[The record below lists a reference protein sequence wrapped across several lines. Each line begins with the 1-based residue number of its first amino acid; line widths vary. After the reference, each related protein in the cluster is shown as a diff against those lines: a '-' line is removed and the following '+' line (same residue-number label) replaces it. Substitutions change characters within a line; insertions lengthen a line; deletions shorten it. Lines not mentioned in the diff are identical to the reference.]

1 MAMREITFRD
11 ALQEALIEEFDRFPD
26 QRDPGR

>member
-1 MAMREITFRD
+1 VRRVEKVGGQYRNV
-11 ALQEALIEEFDRFPD
+11 EFDRFPD